1 MKGLGE
7 ILSEARKK
15 KHISQTRAATDL
27 LIKREHIDAL
37 ENQNWSGLPEPTFV
51 KGFLKTYANY
61 LGLDPIH
68 ILAIYRREFDESK
81 FQKPHR
87 NLRAE
92 KRLFLTPTRIIN
104 LVFILAVLIF
114 IAYIGIT
121 YSSVLSAPKLE
132 VLSPPVDET
141 TSVPVVQIAGK
152 TDSEAT
158 VSIEGQF
165 VPVDSQ
171 GNFSKEY
178 PLTEGKNI
186 IEVIAAKRLSPKAKI
201 TRTVRLIR

>member
-15 KHISQTRAATDL
+15 KHISQIRAGADL
-27 LIKREHIDAL
+27 LIKREHIEAL
-37 ENQNWSGLPEPTFV
+37 ENQNWSDLPEPTFV

-68 ILAIYRREFDESK
+68 VLAIYRREFDESK

-104 LVFILAVLIF
+104 LVFILAILIF

-132 VLSPPVDET
+132 VLSPPADET
-141 TSVPVVQIAGK
+141 TSVPVVEIAGK

-178 PLTEGKNI
+178 PLAEGKNL

-201 TRTVRLIR
+201 IRTVRLIR

>member
-15 KHISQTRAATDL
+15 KHISQSRAASDL
-27 LIKREHIDAL
+27 LIKKEHIEAL
-37 ENQNWSGLPEPTFV
+37 ENQNWPGLPEPTFV

-61 LGLDPIH
+61 LDLDPIH
-68 ILAIYRREFDESK
+68 VLAIYRREFDESK
-81 FQKPHR
+81 FQKPR
-87 NLRAE
+87 PNPRAE

-104 LVFILAVLIF
+104 LIFIFAILIF

-121 YSSVLSAPKLE
+121 FSSVFSAPKLE
-132 VLSPPVDET
+132 VVSPPADET
-141 TSVPVVQIAGK
+141 TSVPVVQIVGK
-152 TDSEAT
+152 TDFEAT

-178 PLTEGKNI
+178 PLTEGKNT

-201 TRTVRLIR
+201 TRTIRLIR

>member
-15 KHISQTRAATDL
+15 KHISQSRAATDL
-27 LIKREHIDAL
+27 LIKKEHIEAL
-37 ENQNWSGLPEPTFV
+37 ENQNWSDLPEPTFV

-61 LGLDPIH
+61 LGLDPVH
-68 ILAIYRREFDESK
+68 VLAIYRREFDESK
-81 FQKPHR
+81 FQKPR
-87 NLRAE
+87 ANPRAE

-104 LVFILAVLIF
+104 LVFILAIIIF

-121 YSSVLSAPKLE
+121 FSSVLSAPKL
-132 VLSPPVDET
+132 VVVSPPADET
-141 TSVPVVQIAGK
+141 TSVPVVQIVGK

-178 PLTEGKNI
+178 PLSEGKNV

-201 TRTVRLIR
+201 TRTIRLIR

>member
-81 FQKPHR
+81 FQKPHT

-104 LVFILAVLIF
+104 LVFIFAVLIF

-178 PLTEGKNI
+178 PLSEGKNV

>member
-15 KHISQTRAATDL
+15 KHISQSRIAADL
-27 LIKREHIDAL
+27 LIKKEHIEAL
-37 ENQNWSGLPEPTFV
+37 ENQNWSALPEPTFV

-68 ILAIYRREFDESK
+68 VLAIYRREFDESK
-81 FQKPHR
+81 FQKPHT
-87 NLRAE
+87 NPRAE
-92 KRLFLTPTRIIN
+92 KRFFLTPSRIIN
-104 LVFILAVLIF
+104 VIFISAILIF

-121 YSSVLSAPKLE
+121 FSSIFSAPKLE
-132 VLSPPVDET
+132 VISPRVDET
-141 TSVPVVQIAGK
+141 TSVPVVQIIGK

-178 PLTEGKNI
+178 PLSEGKNV

-201 TRTVRLIR
+201 TRTIRLIR

>member
-15 KHISQTRAATDL
+15 KHISQSRAAADL
-27 LIKREHIDAL
+27 LIKKEHIEAL
-37 ENQNWSGLPEPTFV
+37 ENQNWSDLPEPTFV

-61 LGLDPIH
+61 LSLDPVH
-68 ILAIYRREFDESK
+68 VLAIYRREFDESK

-87 NLRAE
+87 NPRAE
-92 KRLFLTPTRIIN
+92 KRLFLTPSRIIN
-104 LVFILAVLIF
+104 LIFILAIAIF
-114 IAYIGIT
+114 IAYIVIT
-121 YSSVLSAPKLE
+121 FSSVLSAPKLE
-132 VLSPPVDET
+132 VISPSADET
-141 TSVPVVQIAGK
+141 TSVPVVQIVGK
-152 TDSEAT
+152 ADSEAT

-178 PLTEGKNI
+178 PLSEGKNV

-201 TRTVRLIR
+201 TRTIRLIR